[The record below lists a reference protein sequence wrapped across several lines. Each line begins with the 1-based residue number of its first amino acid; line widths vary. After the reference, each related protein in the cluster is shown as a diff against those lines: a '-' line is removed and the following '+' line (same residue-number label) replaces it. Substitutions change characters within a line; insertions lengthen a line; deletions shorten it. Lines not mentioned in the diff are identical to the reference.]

1 LEETEPPCWNDDG
14 MAGYLAFVCAVAM
27 AAVVAGCGGG
37 GSGTS
42 VASAAAQGM
51 GGPTD
56 SRIHLA
62 TGFASTTVANVAGAR
77 ELAALP
83 NGDLLVGTT
92 GSDLY
97 IVPNAEA
104 AGAVGTPQPFVALGD
119 SPAAGVAYGPSGA
132 IYAAT
137 QHAIWRIAYHS
148 GDRSEPASSIVKI
161 ADVRQGGIPF
171 GSDGDVHHTTSVAV
185 NATTVFAAVGSSCNA
200 CTEIDPTRATIQQM
214 GLDGSAVT
222 TKATRIRN
230 AIGLAI
236 NPATNSLW
244 AGGAGQ
250 DALPPGHPY
259 EFFDDVSAHAG
270 VADYGW
276 PACEE
281 NRNPFGSGANCATA
295 VAPRVEFP
303 AYSTIVGAAFYP
315 AAQRGPYAFPQSYR
329 GGAFV
334 SMHGSWHACRG
345 RPCVGPHVAFVA
357 ISGDAPATPV
367 DWNDSTRQW
376 TDFMYGFQDASGN
389 RIGRTTGLAVGVDG
403 SLFVAD
409 DQTGDIYR
417 IRPH

>member
-1 LEETEPPCWNDDG
+1 LEETVPPCWKDDG
-14 MAGYLAFVCAVAM
+14 MAGYLAFACAVAI
-27 AAVVAGCGGG
+27 AAVTSACSGG

-42 VASAAAQGM
+42 AAVQGT

-56 SRIHLA
+56 SRIQLVP
-62 TGFASTTVANVAGAR
+62 GFASATIANVAGAR

-104 AGAVGTPQPFVALGD
+104 AEAAGTPQPFIALGD
-119 SPAAGVAYGPSGA
+119 SPAAGVAYGPNGA

-137 QHAIWRIAYHS
+137 QHAIWRIAYHA
-148 GDRSEPASSIVKI
+148 GDRSESASSSVRI
-161 ADVRQGGIPF
+161 AQVRGGAIPF

-214 GLDGSAVT
+214 GLDGSAAT

-250 DALPPGHPY
+250 DALPHGHPY
-259 EFFDDVSAHAG
+259 EFFDDVSAQAG

-281 NRNPFGSGANCATA
+281 NRDAFGSGANCAA
-295 VAPRVEFP
+295 VVVPRVEFP
-303 AYSTIVGAAFYP
+303 AYSTIVAAAFYP
-315 AAQRGPYAFPQSYR
+315 TAQRGPYAFPPSYR

-334 SMHGSWHACRG
+334 SMHGSWHACG
-345 RPCVGPHVAFVA
+345 GQPCAGPHVAYVA
-357 ISGDAPATPV
+357 ISGDEPATPV
-367 DWNDSTRQW
+367 DWNDPTRQW
-376 TDFMYGFQDASGN
+376 TDFMYGFQSASGN

-417 IRPH
+417 IRPR